1 MSQDSS
7 FSDVKKAAV
16 SHYLVLQLVIRGH
29 CVQLTSPHAGSAP
42 TAGGHTLL
50 TTERA
55 LSVVA
60 EIEERSPQTTPTTS
74 IEREES
80 TNSEWEDR
88 DTLPLI

>member
-1 MSQDSS
+1 M
-7 FSDVKKAAV
+7 
-16 SHYLVLQLVIRGH
+16 LQLIIRGG

-42 TAGGHTLL
+42 TARGHAQL
-50 TTERA
+50 TTARA

-60 EIEERSPQTTPTTS
+60 EIEERSPQTTPITEVAS